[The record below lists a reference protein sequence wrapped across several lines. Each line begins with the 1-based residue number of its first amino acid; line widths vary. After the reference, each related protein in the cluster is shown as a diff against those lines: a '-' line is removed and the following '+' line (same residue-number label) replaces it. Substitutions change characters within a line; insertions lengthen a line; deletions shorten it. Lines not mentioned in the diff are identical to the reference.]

1 MIRFIPVLMLPNP
14 GLIMITVR
22 NKYDGKIIAQLE
34 ENSIESAHVI
44 LENSKKSFQAIQGMS
59 AYERQ
64 ESLLEASARLSRL
77 SEDFA
82 RTIAMESGKPI
93 KYSRKEAKRA
103 AFTLKISAEE
113 ATRLGGEV
121 VPLDVEP
128 RGKGRFSYYVRK
140 PMGPVFSI
148 TPFNDPL
155 NLVAHKV
162 GPALGS
168 ANSIVNKPT
177 TLAPLSSLK
186 LAEAI
191 SDTGFPEH
199 SFQNIISGG
208 NSEATKF
215 FLHSPDIRKITFTGG
230 YEAATKLVS
239 EAGPRPYSM
248 ELGSNSPVLVFKDS
262 AWEER
267 IGDMVDAAFESQGQ
281 NCIHAQRF
289 LIDDAIYDSFT
300 DIFLKTASRLVVGN
314 PLDESTDIGPMIS
327 VGEAQRVIKWIE
339 EAIDSGAQ
347 MLMGGKIEGS
357 IVHPTV
363 LENVD
368 RSSKIRSQ
376 EVFGPATVFI
386 RFSTP
391 EEAFRIANEVPYGL
405 QAGVFTDDLNLAMKA
420 IDVLD
425 YGTVLINDTSDFRI
439 DSMPF
444 GGTKKSGIGREG
456 IRFAMESMTELR
468 LAIFRK

>member
-1 MIRFIPVLMLPNP
+1 
-14 GLIMITVR
+14 
-22 NKYDGKIIAQLE
+22 
-34 ENSIESAHVI
+34 
-44 LENSKKSFQAIQGMS
+44 
-59 AYERQ
+59 
-64 ESLLEASARLSRL
+64 
-77 SEDFA
+77 
-82 RTIAMESGKPI
+82 
-93 KYSRKEAKRA
+93 
-103 AFTLKISAEE
+103 
-113 ATRLGGEV
+113 
-121 VPLDVEP
+121 
-128 RGKGRFSYYVRK
+128 
-140 PMGPVFSI
+140 
-148 TPFNDPL
+148 
-155 NLVAHKV
+155 
-162 GPALGS
+162 
-168 ANSIVNKPT
+168 
-177 TLAPLSSLK
+177 
-186 LAEAI
+186 
-191 SDTGFPEH
+191 
-199 SFQNIISGG
+199 
-208 NSEATKF
+208 
-215 FLHSPDIRKITFTGG
+215 
-230 YEAATKLVS
+230 
-239 EAGPRPYSM
+239 
-248 ELGSNSPVLVFKDS
+248 
-262 AWEER
+262 
-267 IGDMVDAAFESQGQ
+267 MVDAAFESQGQ